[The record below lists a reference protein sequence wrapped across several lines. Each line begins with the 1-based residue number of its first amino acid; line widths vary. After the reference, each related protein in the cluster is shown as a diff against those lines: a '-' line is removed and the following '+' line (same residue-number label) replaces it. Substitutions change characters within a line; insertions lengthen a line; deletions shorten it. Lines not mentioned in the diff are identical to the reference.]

1 MEASSLSKRVVRVGD
16 FALDTQSAELSHDG
30 KRVRLPDQP
39 FQILRLLIS
48 RRDEV
53 ITREELHQ
61 QLWPADTFVDF
72 DRGLNSA
79 MKKLRDALGD
89 SAENP
94 TYIET
99 LPRRGYRLIAPV
111 AEAETALPQPK
122 SKVWVWIAAAV
133 AVLAIGGFALWRY
146 RVSSAPQIRAIA
158 VLPLANL
165 SGDPKEEYFADG
177 MTEALITDLAQL
189 KEVRVISRTSV
200 MRFKQTKLSLPE
212 IAKQLDVDGIIE
224 GGVVHSRDR
233 VRVTVQLIGARTDQH
248 IWAHA
253 YEGDMKDVVTLQ
265 RDLSSSISNAI
276 HAELTPLN
284 AVKPVNPAAYD
295 LFLHGRV
302 AFGKETAGGIK
313 EAITYFQRAVAIQPD
328 FAPGYAA
335 LANALSEQA
344 YTGSVGASE
353 SFIPAKQAALKALAL
368 DPQLAEA
375 HCALGRVLYRYEWN
389 WAGSEQEYR
398 RALSI
403 NPNDAQTHT
412 AYATLLRL
420 LHRDSD
426 ANAESE
432 RARAIHPFYGGTAEA
447 ALAKGLRYLK
457 TGDRPAAIAA
467 MEKAVQMDPTV
478 PRFHFQLGLT
488 LAEAGQFSEGI
499 AELERSVQL
508 SPNNARFRARLAWAY
523 ATAGDQARARA
534 ILADMEKKSAHA
546 FVSPAAMAVVH
557 IGLHENA
564 QALDLLDLAYRE
576 RDFELINLMSSNAF
590 NPLKSEPRFRELMQK
605 LRLPEA

>member
-1 MEASSLSKRVVRVGD
+1 VEASSLSKRVVRVGD

-30 KRVRLPDQP
+30 KKIRLPEQP
-39 FQILRLLIS
+39 FQILRLLVA
-48 RRDEV
+48 RRDEL
-53 ITREELHQ
+53 ITREELRQ

-111 AEAETALPQPK
+111 AEATAPAAEPRRIQPWM
-122 SKVWVWIAAAV
+122 WVIAAVVVV
-133 AVLAIGGFALWRY
+133 AAIATVVALRF
-146 RVSSAPQIRAIA
+146 RAATPIRSIA

-212 IAKQLDVDGIIE
+212 IAKQLDVDGVIE
-224 GGVVHSRDR
+224 GGVVHSGDR
-233 VRVTVQLIGARTDQH
+233 VRVTVQLIGAKTDQH

-265 RDLSSSISNAI
+265 RDLSSSISSAI
-276 HAELTPLN
+276 HAELTPQR
-284 AVKPVNPAAYD
+284 AVQPVNPEAYE
-295 LFLHGRV
+295 LFLRGRV
-302 AFGKETAGGIK
+302 AFGKESAGGIK
-313 EAITYFQRAVAIQPD
+313 EAITFFQKAVAIQPD

-344 YTGSVGASE
+344 YTGSVGARD
-353 SFIPAKQAALKALAL
+353 SFVPAKQAALKALAL

-375 HCALGRVLYRYEWN
+375 HAALGRILYRYEWN

-398 RALSI
+398 RALSL
-403 NPNDAQTHT
+403 NPNDAQTHI
-412 AYATLLRL
+412 AYANLLRL
-420 LHRDSD
+420 LHRDAD
-426 ANAESE
+426 ANAEME
-432 RARAIHPFYGGTAEA
+432 RTHAIHPLFAGTAES
-447 ALAKGLRYLK
+447 ALGKGLRYRK
-457 TGDRPAAIAA
+457 ARDYPKAIA
-467 MEKAVQMDPTV
+467 EISKAVQLDPTV
-478 PRFHFQLGLT
+478 PRLHFQLGMT
-488 LAEAGQFSEGI
+488 LVEAGRANDGI
-499 AELERSVQL
+499 AEIERSVQL
-508 SPNNARFRARLAWAY
+508 SPTNARFRAWLAWAY
-523 ATAGDQARARA
+523 ATTGDQARARA
-534 ILADMEKKSAHA
+534 ILAELEKKSAHT
-546 FVSPAAMAVVH
+546 FVSPAAMAVVY

-564 QALDLLDLAYRE
+564 QALDLLDRAYRE
-576 RDFELINLMSSNAF
+576 RDFELINLIGGNTF
-590 NPLKSEPRFRELMQK
+590 QPLKSEPRFRELIRKM
-605 LRLPEA
+605 RLPEA

>member
-1 MEASSLSKRVVRVGD
+1 MRVGN
-16 FALDTQSAELSHDG
+16 FLLDTQSAELFQDG
-30 KRVRLPDQP
+30 EKIRLPEQP
-39 FQILRLLIS
+39 FQILRLLVA

-53 ITREELHQ
+53 ITRDELRQ

-111 AEAETALPQPK
+111 AEETVVAQPRRIQPWMWAMAAL
-122 SKVWVWIAAAV
+122 VIVAAV
-133 AVLAIGGFALWRY
+133 ATFVTLRFRQATAIR
-146 RVSSAPQIRAIA
+146 SIA

-200 MRFKQTKLSLPE
+200 MRYKQTKLSLPE
-212 IAKQLDVDGIIE
+212 IAKQLNVDGVVE
-224 GGVVHSRDR
+224 GGVVHSGDR
-233 VRVTVQLIGARTDQH
+233 VRVTVQLIGAKTDQH

-253 YEGDMKDVVTLQ
+253 YEGEMKDVVTLQ

-276 HAELTPLN
+276 HAELTPLR
-284 AVKPVNPAAYD
+284 AVQPVNPEAYE
-295 LFLHGRV
+295 LFLRGRV
-302 AFGKETAGGIK
+302 ALGKETAGGVK
-313 EAITYFQRAVAIQPD
+313 ESITYFQRAVAIQPD

-344 YTGSVGASE
+344 YTGSVAASD

-375 HCALGRVLYRYEWN
+375 HAALGRVLYRYEWN

-412 AYATLLRL
+412 AYANLLRL
-420 LHRDSD
+420 LHRDAE
-426 ANAESE
+426 ANAEAE
-432 RARAIHPFYGGTAEA
+432 RMHAIHPFSGGTADA
-447 ALAKGLRYLK
+447 TLAKGFRYLK
-457 TGDRPAAIAA
+457 AGDTPAAIAE
-467 MEKAVQMDPTV
+467 MSKAVQMDPTV
-478 PRFHFQLGLT
+478 PRFHFQLGVNLVG
-488 LAEAGQFSEGI
+488 AGRLNEGI

-508 SPNNARFRARLAWAY
+508 SPTNARFRAWLAWAY
-523 ATAGDQARARA
+523 AKAGDEAKARA
-534 ILADMEKKSAHA
+534 ILADLEKKSAHA
-546 FVSPAAMAVVH
+546 FISPTAMAVVH
-557 IGLHENA
+557 MGLHENA
-564 QALDLLDLAYRE
+564 QALDLLDRAYRE
-576 RDFELINLMSSNAF
+576 RDFELINLIGSNAF
-590 NPLKSEPRFRELMQK
+590 QPLRSEPRFRELVHKMG
-605 LRLPEA
+605 LPEA